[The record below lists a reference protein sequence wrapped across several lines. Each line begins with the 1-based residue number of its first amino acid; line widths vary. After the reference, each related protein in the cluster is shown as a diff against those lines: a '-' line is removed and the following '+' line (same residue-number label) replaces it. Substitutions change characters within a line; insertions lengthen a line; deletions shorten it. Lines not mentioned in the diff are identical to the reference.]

1 MVIPDDDTPFY
12 GKFLDLEMLVGY
24 TGKERSAD
32 EYRNLFAQAEFK
44 LTQIFPTQALVSV
57 IEGVRS

>member
-32 EYRNLFAQAEFK
+32 ECRNLFAQAEFK